1 VGNFEQS
8 ISDIGRTERAFKPT
22 LAPGFR
28 AAVVNENQL
37 QIVVGA
43 AMPVGLNR
51 KADNHGAFLYLSIEH
66 DLF

>member
-1 VGNFEQS
+1 LRSLQKKRHANNN
-8 ISDIGRTERAFKPT
+8 SDSKGSD
-22 LAPGFR
+22 GDGQGG
-28 AAVVNENQL
+28 VVNEEKL

-66 DLF
+66 DFF

>member
-1 VGNFEQS
+1 MP
-8 ISDIGRTERAFKPT
+8 II
-22 LAPGFR
+22 APGFR
-28 AAVVNENQL
+28 VAVVNEDKL

-43 AMPVGLNR
+43 AMPVGLSR